1 MAFTR
6 FTHFTLLSVIQM
18 AAAVPADFECSW
30 RHAAFKYAQT
40 LQPDLSKGDLA
51 LLASSLTKSSNE
63 GEDCN
68 IKSNTTGAGV
78 IAATVVPARPGRL
91 TRAGAYAKAASSA
104 NADGAVTFYVA
115 ASKDGKGISKPKSY
129 LKLYNT
135 RARDGVSLQ
144 DAHTSHN
151 PCGLSRCF
159 TFRLLRQWCRDRV
172 GTTL

>member
-1 MAFTR
+1 MFLIKESRTTTGELKMAFTR

-115 ASKDGKGISKPKSY
+115 ASKDGKGISKPII
-129 LKLYNT
+129 
-135 RARDGVSLQ
+135 
-144 DAHTSHN
+144 
-151 PCGLSRCF
+151 F
-159 TFRLLRQWCRDRV
+159 EII
-172 GTTL
+172 